1 MKKYYCPVCNE
12 FKNRFQLKMVD
23 DTRMAWLTCKYC
35 HSKIYTTEDVLI
47 KVIEKS
53 LTNEDLN
60 LKKCTECHGTG
71 YR

>member
-12 FKNRFQLKMVD
+12 FKNRLQLKMVD

-47 KVIEKS
+47 KVIE
-53 LTNEDLN
+53 N
-60 LKKCTECHGTG
+60 LLQM
-71 YR
+71 RI